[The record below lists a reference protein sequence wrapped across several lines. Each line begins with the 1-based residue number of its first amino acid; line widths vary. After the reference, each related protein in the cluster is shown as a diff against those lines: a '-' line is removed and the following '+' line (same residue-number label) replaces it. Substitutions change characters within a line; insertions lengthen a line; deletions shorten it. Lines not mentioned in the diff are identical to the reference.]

1 MSDREEK
8 EEFPPEKAESLEEK
22 FNRLRGQGMKDEDI
36 IRQIFQEDLNA
47 DVSEI
52 CAITGLDHL
61 TVGRIKG
68 QIARWAK
75 KPKEEEESIEEKA
88 EFESEITE
96 GEPPPPSAVK
106 MSPREYVALFG
117 EEGLKKLKRQRL
129 VEFLNIAPGVGKR
142 MVAWVLKQF
151 DLDEAA
157 QKDPNSLMSLLVSAG
172 IKDNVAYRVVNAL
185 ISLEDEFSDVLRRQ
199 IQPYGFYPSRR
210 QETTGYP
217 IFPSVQPPTSQFGP
231 FPRFSQQPP
240 QYPQYPPYSY
250 DYGYGYPP
258 PVRSEDVA
266 RRVIEE
272 LRREQQA
279 QAQVQQAQ
287 QPQQQIVTITEPLR
301 DAEGRLIYDRDG
313 NPVYRKITG
322 PVSQLGLVSQEDP
335 EIRLLKKM
343 KEYKELIKPEKTEF
357 SVEKIAE
364 IIEKKL
370 ESKEEKITKE
380 DVLKAS
386 QQAAAQVLA
395 AKEQED
401 REEKRFERLERA
413 IRESASAKT
422 IEGYQQDQY
431 RLIGQGLQTLATRE
445 PKTVKIIVEGVKD
458 ILYGPP
464 GAATKEVE
472 AGARESILGKISEKY
487 VSEE

>member
-1 MSDREEK
+1 MSQEEGEEESQEEK
-8 EEFPPEKAESLEEK
+8 ELQGEEPSESLEEPEK
-22 FNRLRGQGMKDEDI
+22 
-36 IRQIFQEDLNA
+36 
-47 DVSEI
+47 
-52 CAITGLDHL
+52 
-61 TVGRIKG
+61 
-68 QIARWAK
+68 AK
-75 KPKEEEESIEEKA
+75 KYTCKYCRREFPTIPELGKHSKTCPERLKALEEKMK
-88 EFESEITE
+88 ETE
-96 GEPPPPSAVK
+96 GEKEVEQPTGLPPFEKSGMTPT
-106 MSPREYVALFG
+106 EYVAYYG
-117 EEGLKKLKRQRL
+117 VEGLDELKRSRL
-129 VEFLNIAPGVGKR
+129 NELLVAAPGIGRKTIT
-142 MVAWVLKQF
+142 WVNKQWQ
-151 DLDEAA
+151 LDPAIRR
-157 QKDPNSLMSLLVSAG
+157 DPNLLLNVLTGCG
-172 IKDNVAYRVVNAL
+172 IKQEVAYRICAVLQA
-185 ISLEDEFSDVLRRQ
+185 LEDEFSDVLRRQ
-199 IQPYGFYPSRR
+199 VQPYGFYPSRR

-386 QQAAAQVLA
+386 QEAAAQVLA

-472 AGARESILGKISEKY
+472 AGARESIFGKISEKY

>member
-199 IQPYGFYPSRR
+199 VQPYGFYPSRR

-250 DYGYGYPP
+250 EYPPSYGYQTPR
-258 PVRSEDVA
+258 VEDIVKRVA
-266 RRVIEE
+266 EE
-272 LRREQQA
+272 LRKETQQQQVQA
-279 QAQVQQAQ
+279 QSQTYTV
-287 QPQQQIVTITEPLR
+287 TEPLR
-301 DAEGRLIYDRDG
+301 DPEGKLVYDKDG
-313 NPVYRKITG
+313 NPVYRKVTYPI
-322 PVSQLGLVSQEDP
+322 SQLGVVSQEDP
-335 EIRLLKKM
+335 ELRVLRKM
-343 KEYKELIKPEKTEF
+343 REFKELIKPEKTEF

-370 ESKEEKITKE
+370 EDKEEKITKE

-386 QQAAAQVLA
+386 QEAAAQVLA